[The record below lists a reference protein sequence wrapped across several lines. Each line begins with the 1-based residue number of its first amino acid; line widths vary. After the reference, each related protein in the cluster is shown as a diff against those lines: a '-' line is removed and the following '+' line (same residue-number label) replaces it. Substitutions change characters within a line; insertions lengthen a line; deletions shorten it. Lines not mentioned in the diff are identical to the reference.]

1 MLIGF
6 RKLSADITTLYN
18 SSKCNYNCSSG
29 SSSSGEGGA
38 ILYGGNVVGEI
49 VLSRSALTGDIFFIY
64 VHDSMRGSGYG
75 VELYR
80 LFERAVKERS
90 ASVGMKVALIRITLK
105 QCIVKS
111 TSFWKK
117 LGFIG
122 SETSACLT
130 KQINFN

>member
-1 MLIGF
+1 
-6 RKLSADITTLYN
+6 
-18 SSKCNYNCSSG
+18 
-29 SSSSGEGGA
+29 
-38 ILYGGNVVGEI
+38 
-49 VLSRSALTGDIFFIY
+49 
-64 VHDSMRGSGYG
+64 MRGSGYG